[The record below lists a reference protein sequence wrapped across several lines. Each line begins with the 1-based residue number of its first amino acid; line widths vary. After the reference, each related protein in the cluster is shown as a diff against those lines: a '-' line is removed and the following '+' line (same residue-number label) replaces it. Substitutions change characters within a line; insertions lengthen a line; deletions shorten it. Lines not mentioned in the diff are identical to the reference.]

1 MPTARPCIGRGSWRR
16 QAGYTGTGF
25 EQLSA
30 ALTGYLTEVTE
41 RIIREEVHGETGE
54 AEERPEPGRLR

>member
-1 MPTARPCIGRGSWRR
+1 VARENRRGRKAEPFIREVLWPE
-16 QAGYTGTGF
+16 F

-30 ALTGYLTEVTE
+30 ALTGYLAEVTE

-54 AEERPEPGRLR
+54 AEERSEPGRLP